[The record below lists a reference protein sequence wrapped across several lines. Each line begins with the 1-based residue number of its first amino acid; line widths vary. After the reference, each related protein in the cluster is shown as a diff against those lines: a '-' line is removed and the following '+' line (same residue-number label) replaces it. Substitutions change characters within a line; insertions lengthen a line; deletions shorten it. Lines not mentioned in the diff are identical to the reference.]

1 MKNRFKIAV
10 VLTAAVLVFSS
21 CMSIDIES
29 QITDKVVSMTPI
41 PEEIGHKIAG
51 SFDEELRVFF
61 TINGLVATSQ
71 LEIDGVI
78 RSAVEK
84 YHGDGVVNFKVND
97 QFSGIDI
104 LIQSG
109 LSVGGYFLGY
119 LLAPDANWAGTY
131 GSIGASAAQFCLQ
144 SRTVTISG
152 DVFKLE

>member
-1 MKNRFKIAV
+1 MKKHIKIALLLITV
-10 VLTAAVLVFSS
+10 VFVFSS
-21 CMSIDIES
+21 CLSVDIES
-29 QITDKVVSMTPI
+29 RINDKVVSMTPI
-41 PEEIGHKIAG
+41 PEEIEHKIVG

-78 RSAVEK
+78 RTAIEK

-97 QFSGIDI
+97 KLSGIDI

-109 LSVGGYFLGY
+109 LSVGGYLIGMLF
-119 LLAPDANWAGTY
+119 APDTAYIGTF
-131 GSIGASAAQFCLQ
+131 GSLGASTAQFCLQ